1 MCQKSKQI
9 YCVFDHYYTTI
20 YFTTRYL
27 PPPPFS
33 PDTALFAF
41 IYPLYLLYRW
51 HEVFSINW
59 GSKYIFYLS
68 LIRNRWRGDLS
79 SIDCSRTCSN
89 NKIRHTLISGNFV
102 SKLGVTSWICWAKD
116 LKASASPGKTKPGEG
131 GFSSRGMWQYIR
143 ILKRHKYVPRAKGR
157 SLKFE
162 IALTVLNSSINAQLK
177 VKLKIKLFT
186 PFLQDLL

>member
-1 MCQKSKQI
+1 MESVPEKQTNLL
-9 YCVFDHYYTTI
+9 CVTIIQPFILPHTT
-20 YFTTRYL
+20 L
-27 PPPPFS
+27 LS
-33 PDTALFAF
+33 PGTALFAF
-41 IYPLYLLYRW
+41 IYLLYLLHRCWYKL
-51 HEVFSINW
+51 FTINW

-68 LIRNRWRGDLS
+68 LICNRWRGDLS

-162 IALTVLNSSINAQLK
+162 IAFPNSLE
-177 VKLKIKLFT
+177 
-186 PFLQDLL
+186 